1 MKKYPSN
8 ISIEVTQEKGY
19 ILPKGYSWDVKMV
32 KGMKEG
38 KVTVK
43 DKMKLVHAVLFYSHD
58 KLNGICSFY
67 DKGRLLEKRTY
78 VDNVANGWA
87 CEYEKSKEV
96 RWFIYKNGKKE
107 NILGKCEEK
116 DGYWKET
123 CIDSHSLITVCQY
136 NKNHKK
142 NGICYL
148 FNGKS
153 ILKAIR
159 YENDVEKGCLKEFK
173 DNQMTEYDTEGNVVY
188 KGEYKDCLNKDY
200 PRHGEGNELKE
211 GECIYYG
218 DWKNN
223 KKEGFGCSVVNGIV
237 YYEGDWSENVPDGEG
252 VLNNMDGE
260 MRYEGKWE
268 NGLCHIKEND
278 WFDYVTN
285 KIIKKSDDSKPLVL
299 ESVELEKMSTAS
311 RKDLISLLK
320 DKEKKKLV
328 SELVI
333 EEGCGND
340 WTIDLNLCGFE
351 NLKKLVIKKNSLKNL
366 NSLKISNN
374 KELEIIK
381 VEGSEGEQKYNIQN
395 SGACC
400 SVKNITIESILL

>member
-8 ISIEVTQEKGY
+8 ISIEVSQEKGY

-67 DKGRLLEKRTY
+67 DKGRLIEKRTY

-107 NILGKCEEK
+107 SILGKCEEK

-123 CIDSHSLITVCQY
+123 CIDSHSLVTICQY

-148 FNGKS
+148 FNGKL

-223 KKEGFGCSVVNGIV
+223 KREGYGCSVVNGIV

-252 VLNNMDGE
+252 ILIDENGE
-260 MRYEGKWE
+260 VRYEGKWK
-268 NGLCHIKEND
+268 NGLFHIKEND

-285 KIIKKSDDSKPLVL
+285 KIIQKNDDSKPLVL
-299 ESVELEKMSTAS
+299 ESVELEKMSIKNS
-311 RKDLISLLK
+311 EELK
-320 DKEKKKLV
+320 KVIDNEVLKRSIIEI
-328 SELVI
+328 VI
-333 EEGCGND
+333 EEGCGN
-340 WTIDLNLCGFE
+340 E
-351 NLKKLVIKKNSLKNL
+351 MKEELKICEFQVLEKLIVKKNSLKNVNQL
-366 NSLKISNN
+366 IITRNNQLKRI
-374 KELEIIK
+374 EIENGQCWDNEK
-381 VEGSEGEQKYNIQN
+381 GTFY
-395 SGACC
+395 AAF
-400 SVKNITIESILL
+400 ESISSVEISSQ

>member
-67 DKGRLLEKRTY
+67 DKGRLIEKRTY

-107 NILGKCEEK
+107 SILGKCEEK

-136 NKNHKK
+136 DKNHKK

-153 ILKAIR
+153 ILKIAVF
-159 YENDVEKGCLKEFK
+159 ENGKEIITLKEFNQ
-173 DNQMTEYDTEGNVVY
+173 NQMTEYDTEGSVMY
-188 KGEYKDCLNKDY
+188 KGEYEESLKKDF
-200 PRHGEGNELKE
+200 PRNGKGSEMQNNN
-211 GECIYYG
+211 CIYYG
-218 DWKNN
+218 D
-223 KKEGFGCSVVNGIV
+223 
-237 YYEGDWSENVPDGEG
+237 
-252 VLNNMDGE
+252 L
-260 MRYEGKWE
+260 
-268 NGLCHIKEND
+268 
-278 WFDYVTN
+278 
-285 KIIKKSDDSKPLVL
+285 
-299 ESVELEKMSTAS
+299 
-311 RKDLISLLK
+311 
-320 DKEKKKLV
+320 
-328 SELVI
+328 
-333 EEGCGND
+333 
-340 WTIDLNLCGFE
+340 
-351 NLKKLVIKKNSLKNL
+351 
-366 NSLKISNN
+366 
-374 KELEIIK
+374 
-381 VEGSEGEQKYNIQN
+381 
-395 SGACC
+395 
-400 SVKNITIESILL
+400 